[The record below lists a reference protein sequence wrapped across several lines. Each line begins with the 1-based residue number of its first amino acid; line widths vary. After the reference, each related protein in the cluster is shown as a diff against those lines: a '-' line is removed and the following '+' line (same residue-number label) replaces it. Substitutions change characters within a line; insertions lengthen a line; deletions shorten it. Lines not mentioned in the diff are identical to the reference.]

1 MRSKIDTANLKTLDE
16 ILQLFNLKT
25 DDTDILQKIKSVLS
39 HDESKCKVLQELN
52 TKCNINV
59 SSIDEIVELI
69 NNKPLSVIADVS
81 PDYNVNKVSADTKE
95 LIEREILDDLSK
107 NYGINLLSLDDL
119 KQLINDNNQMRGLI
133 TQKTIEHDEI
143 TKKIIETRDDYQNM
157 AMKYDEILAINDKLV
172 KQDSEITAVIQKNNT
187 IERLLVDKEV
197 KLMEYKEKLDILQL
211 NYNTTKQS
219 YDDLVIAYDNFRHE
233 VLDDKRSL
241 FVVSAENQTNKSK
254 LLKLKNIINEL
265 VKD

>member
-16 ILQLFNLKT
+16 ILGLFNLKT
-25 DDTDILQKIKSVLS
+25 DDTDILQKIQSVLS
-39 HDESKCKVLQELN
+39 YDDLKIKVLQELN
-52 TKCNINV
+52 IKCNINV
-59 SSIDEIVELI
+59 SSIDEIADLI

-81 PDYNVNKVSADTKE
+81 PDYNVNKISADTKE
-95 LIEREILDDLSK
+95 IIEREILDDLSK

-119 KQLINDNNQMRGLI
+119 RQLINDNTQMRGLI
-133 TQKTIEHDEI
+133 TQKTIEHDEV

-157 AMKYDEILAINDKLV
+157 AMKYDEVLAVNDKLV
-172 KQDSEITAVIQKNNT
+172 KQDSEISAIVQKNST

-197 KLMEYKEKLDILQL
+197 KLMEYKEKIEILQL
-211 NYNTTKQS
+211 NYNTTKKS
-219 YDDLVIAYDNFRHE
+219 YDELITAHDNFRHE

-254 LLKLKNIINEL
+254 LLKLKTLINEL